1 MNEYNI
7 LILCVGRRVE
17 LVQRFR
23 KAAQRLNVKST
34 IVGGDSSE
42 LAPALYFTDKKVIF
56 PPIDNPHYIDY
67 IIEICNHEK
76 IALVIPTIDTDLLI
90 LSENKE
96 KIESKTRAKVII
108 SEKSVIEICR
118 DKALTQK
125 YFDEHGLK
133 IAKMYRDEEI
143 KQKNKSE
150 IHFPLFAKPRSG
162 SSSIN
167 TMKINTYEELIAYK
181 ALVSDVIIT
190 DFSDGEEFT
199 VDTFLD
205 FESNVITIVPRLRM
219 AIRGGE
225 IMKAKIVKDREII
238 NDIKRLLTKLKFIG
252 HITIQLIRTKNGIEY
267 FEINPRYGGGA
278 PMGIDC
284 GADSCENLFRLLMG
298 EKLEYNE
305 KYRDN
310 IYFIRFDDSICLDE
324 NMELVKW

>member
-23 KAAQRLNVKST
+23 NAAQRLNLKST

-42 LAPALYFTDKKVIF
+42 LAPALYFTDKMVKF
-56 PPIDNPHYIDY
+56 PPIEDPHYINS
-67 IIEICNHEK
+67 IIDICNQEN
-76 IALVIPTIDTDLLI
+76 IALIIPTIDTDLLV
-90 LSENKE
+90 LAENKE
-96 KIESKTRAKVII
+96 KIEAKTHAKVMI

-125 YFDEHGLK
+125 YFDEHDLK
-133 IAKMYRDEEI
+133 MAKMYRDEEI
-143 KQKNKSE
+143 KQTSRSD
-150 IHFPLFAKPRSG
+150 IQFPLFAKPRSG

-167 TMKINTYEELIAYK
+167 TMRIKTYEELVAYK
-181 ALVSDVIIT
+181 TLVSDAIIS

-205 FESNVITIVPRLRM
+205 FDSNVITIVPRLRI
-219 AIRGGE
+219 AARGGE
-225 IMKAKIVKDREII
+225 IMKAKIIKDREII
-238 NDIKRLLTKLKFIG
+238 IDIKRLLTKLKFIG
-252 HITIQLIRTKNGIEY
+252 HITIQLFKTRNGIEY

-305 KYRDN
+305 NYRDN
-310 IYFIRFDDSICLDE
+310 IYFLRFDNSICLDE
-324 NMELVKW
+324 NMEFIEW

>member
-1 MNEYNI
+1 MREYNL

-23 KAAQRLNVKST
+23 RAAQRLSLKST
-34 IVGGDSSE
+34 IVGGDSSA
-42 LAPALYFTDKKVIF
+42 LAPALYYTDKMVKL
-56 PPIDNPHYIDY
+56 PPIEDPSYIDT
-67 IIEICNHEK
+67 IIDVCNQEN
-76 IALVIPTIDTDLLI
+76 IALIIPTIDTDLPVLA
-90 LSENKE
+90 ENKE
-96 KIESKTRAKVII
+96 KIELKTNAKVMI
-108 SEKSVIEICR
+108 SEKSVVEICK

-125 YFDEHGLK
+125 YFDEHDLRM
-133 IAKMYRDEEI
+133 AKMYSNDEI
-143 KQKNKSE
+143 KQGNKSD

-181 ALVSDVIIT
+181 TLVNDAIIS

-205 FESNVITIVPRLRM
+205 FESNVITIVPRLRI
-219 AIRGGE
+219 AARGGE

-252 HITIQLIRTKNGIEY
+252 HITIQLIRTQNGIEY

-284 GADSCENLFRLLMG
+284 GADSCENLYRLLMG

-305 KYRDN
+305 NYREN
-310 IYFIRFDDSICLDE
+310 IYFLRFDNSICLDE
-324 NMELVKW
+324 DMELVK